1 MGKTKQGNFRN
12 SEGQFLTLSYT
23 KPKWQHFRLLGPI
36 VDPQLK
42 MDVAVEAIRNK
53 ALPRL
58 QAIVASMQELGHNTS
73 IQLYKSQVRSVLEC
87 FTPAIYHA
95 EKGFLNRLDD
105 APNKFFHFLKRYPE
119 ISDLEIQHGAADLG
133 KGHCHAWFAVQN
145 CSNTSTGTF
154 PNTV

>member
-1 MGKTKQGNFRN
+1 MEKTEQGSLREDEGKFLDAQLHKAK
-12 SEGQFLTLSYT
+12 GQ
-23 KPKWQHFRLLGPI
+23 PFRLLGPI

-95 EKGFLNRLDD
+95 EKGFSNRLDD
-105 APNKFFHFLKRYPE
+105 
-119 ISDLEIQHGAADLG
+119 
-133 KGHCHAWFAVQN
+133 VQN
-145 CSNTSTGTF
+145 ICSLSLIS
-154 PNTV
+154 PQKKLS